1 MLSSPSTSLVQVMDA
16 HKDDGLG
23 HRTGH
28 ALRGLTRDIPVGGFV
43 IM

>member
-1 MLSSPSTSLVQVMDA
+1 MDA
-16 HKDDGLG
+16 YKNDGLDY
-23 HRTGH
+23 RTGH